1 MNTRTRKSFQIAP
14 GIKLDFASADL
25 GSGMLTV
32 LIFGGILWA
41 IFQ

>member
-1 MNTRTRKSFQIAP
+1 MNTRTRKSYQLTP
-14 GIKLDFASADL
+14 GIKLDLASTDL
-25 GSGMLTV
+25 GFGMLAA